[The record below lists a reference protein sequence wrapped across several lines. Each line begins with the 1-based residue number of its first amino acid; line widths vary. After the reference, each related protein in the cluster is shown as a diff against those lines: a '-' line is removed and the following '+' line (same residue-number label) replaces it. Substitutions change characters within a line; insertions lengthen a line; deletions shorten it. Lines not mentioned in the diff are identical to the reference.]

1 LNKKNKKTRKK
12 HKHNIDRLKSLNKK
26 SLLLA
31 KDKPI
36 KSSQSSVVEEPMPA
50 KKATAKKTTAKKAA
64 AKKTT
69 AKKATAKKVSA
80 AK

>member
-1 LNKKNKKTRKK
+1 MNKKNKKTRKK

-26 SLLLA
+26 SLLLT

-36 KSSQSSVVEEPMPA
+36 KSLKTSVVDEPKSA
-50 KKATAKKTTAKKAA
+50 KKTTAKKTTAKKTT

-69 AKKATAKKVSA
+69 AKKTTAKK
-80 AK
+80 